1 MKYYF
6 LKAWEQEIEQVSRS
20 IEALNYQPELLTLSF
35 KHGLKLC
42 IVLSARDAFPFFS
55 RDFIVADNARPLWP
69 ILVNTQCRSI
79 SLAEGDR
86 ILYLDIIHRDIY
98 QQQLNYV
105 LIAELISPK
114 PNLILAIRN
123 GEELKIHDAIHKYGY
138 ADNPQRQIL
147 PGWPY
152 IPPTIKTSFPPEAPI
167 TVFPDGGSSCNN
179 YFQWHYHQV
188 FSRQQD
194 KDWGLHQKSILHQQ
208 LQKLN
213 KKLEKQQAE
222 LKEAG
227 QADYFLACAEALKPN
242 LPNIQSGQS
251 SVCTTNYLDP
261 ALGEI
266 IIPLLKDK
274 SPRDNLKNYL
284 KKYHKAKNGLA
295 RIQENIIGTISEI
308 DELQA
313 LLQRVENGKT
323 LALNLDK
330 KDDAGSIRV
339 KENQLSK
346 LLQYKVNEDW
356 QIVIGRKAKE
366 NDFITTQL
374 AKPHDW
380 WFHSR
385 IYHGA
390 HVLLRCLRKK
400 DPDDR
405 LIEICASLAAWY
417 SKAKFST
424 NVPVDYTQIRFVRKP
439 RKSAPGF
446 VTYTNFK
453 SVYASPMDIRA
464 VREKLNSAQNQA

>member
-1 MKYYF
+1 MKYYY

-20 IEALNYQPELLTLSF
+20 IEALVYQPELLTLSF
-35 KHGLKLC
+35 KQGIKLC
-42 IVLSARDAFPFFS
+42 IVLSSRDAFPFFS
-55 RDFIVADNARPLWP
+55 RDFLMADQAKPLWP
-69 ILVNTQCRSI
+69 ILVNTQCRKI

-86 ILYLDIIHRDIY
+86 ILYLDLIHRDIY

-123 GEELKIHDAIHKYGY
+123 GGELKIHDAIHKYGY
-138 ADNPQRQIL
+138 ADNPHRQIL

-152 IPPTIKTSFPPEAPI
+152 LPPQQQHAFPPEAIP
-167 TVFPDGGSSCNN
+167 TTFPDGGSSCNA

-188 FSRQQD
+188 FSKQQD
-194 KDWGLHQKSILHQQ
+194 QDWGLHQKSILNQQ

-213 KKLEKQQAE
+213 KKLEKQKSE
-222 LKEAG
+222 LSEAG
-227 QADYFLACAEALKPN
+227 QADYFLACAEGIKPN
-242 LPNIQSGQS
+242 LANIQNGQTCLS
-251 SVCTTNYLDP
+251 TTNYLDP

-266 IIPLLKDK
+266 SIPLLKDK
-274 SPRDNLKNYL
+274 PPRDNLKYYL
-284 KKYHKAKNGLA
+284 KKYHKAKHGLA
-295 RIQENIIGTISEI
+295 RIQENIMGTQREI
-308 DELQA
+308 DELKA
-313 LLQRVENGKT
+313 LLQRVENGEI

-339 KENQLSK
+339 KENQLNK
-346 LLQYKVNEDW
+346 LLQYKVNDDW

-405 LIEICASLAAWY
+405 LIELCASLAAWY

-446 VTYTNFK
+446 VTYTNFH
-453 SVYASPMDIRA
+453 SVYASPLDIRA
-464 VREKLNSAQNQA
+464 VREKLNSGQNQA